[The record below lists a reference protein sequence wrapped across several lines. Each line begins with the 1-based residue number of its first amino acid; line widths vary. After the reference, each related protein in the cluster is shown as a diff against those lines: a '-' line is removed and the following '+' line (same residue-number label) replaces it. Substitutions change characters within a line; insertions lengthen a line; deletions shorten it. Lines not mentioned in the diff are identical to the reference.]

1 MQVTQIV
8 EGMVLPL
15 PKIKVF
21 SEQELEQE
29 YEYLMA
35 QNILKKMLENGLIT
49 VDEFNKIMKL
59 NQQSFSPNLVDIMP

>member
-59 NQQSFSPNLVDIMP
+59 NQQSFSPNLVNIMP